1 MRLTFLNIPPKIERP
16 KALVNTGIFGHFAE
30 TTLSKYLDR
39 RAIISSEVLNMEERK
54 SLRGRPRLSE
64 PSKPKVVKF
73 SMSLPP
79 ELYAR
84 LEAYCEADER
94 EKSYAIR
101 KALEPWLTER
111 GF

>member
-1 MRLTFLNIPPKIERP
+1 
-16 KALVNTGIFGHFAE
+16 
-30 TTLSKYLDR
+30 
-39 RAIISSEVLNMEERK
+39 MEERK

-64 PSKPKVVKF
+64 LSKPKVVKF